1 MAQAHLH
8 DHAFDDHGFFLAT
21 CTAEL
26 PSPITA
32 TFLDSPV
39 QGLPTGSVWQLG
51 LAAENSLPFPAVPR
65 PDHGWSGPHELS
77 LGG

>member
-32 TFLDSPV
+32 TFSGQSCAGTPHR
-39 QGLPTGSVWQLG
+39 LG
-51 LAAENSLPFPAVPR
+51 LAT
-65 PDHGWSGPHELS
+65 G